1 MFKKYPLVVLS
12 LSLSLSL
19 AGCISSYTPIMP
31 AHAHAYFTGDALCLL
46 TPGRTEKQ
54 KLKGISV
61 TRKGE
66 SPGFSQF
73 FNNQDEYL
81 TVKKDTCIPT
91 LGYKFE
97 TGRAYHVSMHFTP
110 DDQRVKSDVS
120 LNTYS
125 ISFVT
130 WETSDKSKEISV
142 F

>member
-1 MFKKYPLVVLS
+1 MLRVSSLIFVS
-12 LSLSLSL
+12 LSLM
-19 AGCISSYTPIMP
+19 GCFSGYRPIMP
-31 AHAHAYFTGDALCLL
+31 AEAHAYFTGDTLCLL

-54 KLKGISV
+54 KLKGMSI

-73 FNNQDEYL
+73 FKNQDEYL

-110 DDQRVKSDVS
+110 DDERVKSDVS

-130 WETSDKSKEISV
+130 WETSDKIKEISV

>member
-1 MFKKYPLVVLS
+1 MFKKSIMVV

-73 FNNQDEYL
+73 FKNPDEYL
-81 TVKKDTCIPT
+81 IVKKDTCIPT
-91 LGYKFE
+91 FDYKFE
-97 TGRAYHVSMHFTP
+97 TGSAYNVSIYFTT
-110 DDQRVKSDVS
+110 DAERVKPDAS
-120 LNTYS
+120 LGSYS
-125 ISFVT
+125 VSFVI
-130 WETSDKSKEISV
+130 WETSKKEKQV
-142 F
+142 TYL